1 MWERIEAELVA
12 MADASGRLDWRVS
25 VDTRRRARPRSARA
39 GTRGDGV
46 ERGLGR
52 LKHDRGPATG
62 YDRLAVRYRTTT
74 RITAIDH

>member
-1 MWERIEAELVA
+1 M
-12 MADASGRLDWRVS
+12 
-25 VDTRRRARPRSARA
+25 RARAPRER

>member
-1 MWERIEAELVA
+1 M
-12 MADASGRLDWRVS
+12 
-25 VDTRRRARPRSARA
+25 RARAPRER

-52 LKHDRGPATG
+52 LKHDRGPTTG

-74 RITAIDH
+74 RIAAIDHWLKRLT

>member
-1 MWERIEAELVA
+1 M
-12 MADASGRLDWRVS
+12 
-25 VDTRRRARPRSARA
+25 RARAPRER

-52 LKHDRGPATG
+52 LKHDRGPTTG

-74 RITAIDH
+74 RIAAIDHWLKNDLRNTL